1 MYFHIYIFKKNQY
14 NLTTFWNVKVKYYY
28 LNSLILE
35 FLFLLYFHF
44 NLESIQR
51 IKLFSVQ
58 AKQERHA
65 IDSPLRRSAPA
76 LFLSFLFSFPF
87 ALLLSSLFSFLFR
100 IILYTVFRFFVLY
113 SKPIFCSSPAIRFSI
128 SSFTSPSPITISTS

>member
-1 MYFHIYIFKKNQY
+1 MYFHIYIFKENQY

-51 IKLFSVQ
+51 
-58 AKQERHA
+58 
-65 IDSPLRRSAPA
+65 
-76 LFLSFLFSFPF
+76 LSYFLFKQNGSATP
-87 ALLLSSLFSFLFR
+87 
-100 IILYTVFRFFVLY
+100 
-113 SKPIFCSSPAIRFSI
+113 
-128 SSFTSPSPITISTS
+128 